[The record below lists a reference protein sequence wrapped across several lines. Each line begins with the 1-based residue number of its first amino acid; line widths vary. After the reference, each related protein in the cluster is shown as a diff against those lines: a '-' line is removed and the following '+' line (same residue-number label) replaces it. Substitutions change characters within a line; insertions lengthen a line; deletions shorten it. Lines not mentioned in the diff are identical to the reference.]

1 MLPKTLKFKVAFY
14 LAAALSLTLLSF
26 IVLVVRHQ
34 DEAMFDEALDHV
46 TQLSSAIIRSTRF
59 AMMQNQPYFVHRI
72 ITDIGSDKNIDR
84 IRIFG
89 KEGVVIDSTYSAE
102 IGMKVD
108 RKAEGCLSC
117 HQTDRPMENVPTGK
131 RWRVFEKPDGRRML
145 ATMEVIRNEASCS
158 EGGCHFHKPTQSVLG
173 VIDIV
178 YSLEAIDRKVKRG
191 TVTIA
196 GLSIAF
202 IVLATLAIVFFVHRL
217 VFRPLRDLEAGAK
230 KISAGN
236 LDEPIR
242 VRSQDE
248 FGQLAGS
255 FNSMTAA
262 LKETQS
268 ELREAAHTLEQK
280 VERRTQQLRAAEAEA
295 AQREKL
301 AAVGLLAAGI
311 AHELNNP
318 LTGVLTFSHLLR
330 DKMPKGSADAE
341 DMDLVIQ
348 ETKRCASII
357 RRLLDFARQKAPEKK
372 YTDLNKLIVD
382 TARFI
387 ERPAH
392 LNDTDITLDLDPSLP
407 PIWVDEDQV
416 KQVIMNL
423 LVNAQH
429 ATERGGG
436 ITVRTRRSAA
446 EADRGSGETSATAEI
461 AVIDTGC
468 GIADK
473 DLQRIF
479 DPFFTSKEV
488 GKGTGLGLSVSHGIV
503 KAHGG
508 SIRVQSALGAGSTFT
523 VYLPL
528 GPIPQTAETP
538 STAPAWE
545 MR

>member
-446 EADRGSGETSATAEI
+446 EADRGSGETSAMAEI

>member
-117 HQTDRPMENVPTGK
+117 HQTDRPVESVPQGK

-158 EGGCHFHKPTQSVLG
+158 EAGCHFHKPSQSVLG

-178 YSLEAIDRKVKRG
+178 YSLEGIDRKVKRG

-202 IVLATLAIVFFVHRL
+202 IVLATLAIVFFMHRL
-217 VFRPLRDLEAGAK
+217 VFKPLRDLEAGAK
-230 KISAGN
+230 KISSGN
-236 LDEPIR
+236 LDERIR

-262 LKETQS
+262 LKDTQD
-268 ELREAAHTLEQK
+268 ELREAAHSLEQK

-295 AQREKL
+295 VQREKL

-392 LNDTDITLDLDPSLP
+392 LNDTNITMDLDPTLP
-407 PIWVDEDQV
+407 PIWIDEDQM

-446 EADRGSGETSATAEI
+446 EAGPGSGTAPAAMAEV

-508 SIRVQSALGAGSTFT
+508 SIRVHSALGAGSTFT

-528 GPIPQTAETP
+528 GLEQQTAETP
-538 STAPAWE
+538 SPADA
-545 MR
+545 

>member
-117 HQTDRPMENVPTGK
+117 HQTDRPVESVPQGK

-158 EGGCHFHKPTQSVLG
+158 EAGCHFHKPSQSVLG

-178 YSLEAIDRKVKRG
+178 YSLEGIDRKVKRG

-202 IVLATLAIVFFVHRL
+202 IVLATLAIVFFMHRL
-217 VFRPLRDLEAGAK
+217 VFKPLRDLEAGAK
-230 KISAGN
+230 KISSGN
-236 LDEPIR
+236 LDERIR

-262 LKETQS
+262 LKDTQD
-268 ELREAAHTLEQK
+268 ELREAAHSLEQK

-295 AQREKL
+295 VQREKL

-341 DMDLVIQ
+341 DMDLVIK

-392 LNDTDITLDLDPSLP
+392 LNDTNITMDLDPTLP
-407 PIWVDEDQV
+407 PIWIDEDQM

-446 EADRGSGETSATAEI
+446 EAGPGSGTARAAMAEV

-508 SIRVQSALGAGSTFT
+508 SIRVHSALGAGSTFT

-528 GPIPQTAETP
+528 GLEQQTAETP
-538 STAPAWE
+538 SPADA
-545 MR
+545 